1 MIRRRTL
8 GLGPVAGTSSGF
20 RMKIFRSISVRR
32 TPNRYSAD
40 DRGRRLTM
48 RKLAITLLLAVIPA
62 LAHHSFDAEYDAS
75 KIANFTGV
83 VTHVDW
89 QNPHAFIFMN
99 VKDESGATKNIRVE
113 LGPPYALIRG
123 GWKKDTVKIGDT
135 VTVEGGALG
144 KDPKLNWVG
153 AVPSTQMVLASGQ
166 KLTMR

>member
-1 MIRRRTL
+1 
-8 GLGPVAGTSSGF
+8 
-20 RMKIFRSISVRR
+20 
-32 TPNRYSAD
+32 
-40 DRGRRLTM
+40 M
-48 RKLAITLLLAVIPA
+48 RKLSVFGSVLAVTLLLTVMPA

-99 VKDESGATKNIRVE
+99 VKDESGATKNVRVE

-135 VTVEGGALG
+135 VSISNGALG
-144 KDPKLNWVG
+144 KDPALNWVG
-153 AVPSTQMVLASGQ
+153 AVGTTKLTLPSGQ
-166 KLTMR
+166 QMGLR

>member
-1 MIRRRTL
+1 MRLNVLGSLLPLSLIMI
-8 GLGPVAGTSSGF
+8 A
-20 RMKIFRSISVRR
+20 M
-32 TPNRYSAD
+32 
-40 DRGRRLTM
+40 
-48 RKLAITLLLAVIPA
+48 PA
-62 LAHHSFDAEYDAS
+62 LAHHSFDAEYDANR
-75 KIANFTGV
+75 IATFTGV
-83 VTHVDW
+83 VTQIEW

-99 VKDESGATKNIRVE
+99 CKDETGAIRNLRFE
-113 LGPPYALIRG
+113 LGPPYALVRG

>member
-1 MIRRRTL
+1 MRLNLL
-8 GLGPVAGTSSGF
+8 GAG
-20 RMKIFRSISVRR
+20 
-32 TPNRYSAD
+32 
-40 DRGRRLTM
+40 
-48 RKLAITLLLAVIPA
+48 LAIGLILAGVPA
-62 LAHHSFDAEYDAS
+62 MAHHSFDAEYDSA

-135 VTVEGGALG
+135 VSVTNGALG
-144 KDPKLNWVG
+144 KDPTLNWVG
-153 AVPSTQMVLASGQ
+153 AVGNTKLVLPSGQ
-166 KLTMR
+166 QMGLR

>member
-1 MIRRRTL
+1 M
-8 GLGPVAGTSSGF
+8 
-20 RMKIFRSISVRR
+20 
-32 TPNRYSAD
+32 TP
-40 DRGRRLTM
+40 
-48 RKLAITLLLAVIPA
+48 
-62 LAHHSFDAEYDAS
+62 S

-135 VTVEGGALG
+135 VSISNGALG
-144 KDPKLNWVG
+144 KDPSLNWVG
-153 AVPSTQMVLASGQ
+153 AVPKHETGPAFRPANGPAD
-166 KLTMR
+166 K